1 MPPVS
6 KIPTPA
12 SVNSASASRVVLART
27 SRVPEMSASNLNEQS
42 DYASKRLGEY
52 LLKKQELEQR
62 KMDLIIK
69 HHYDPKSE
77 NKTTNISTSDYISR
91 TG

>member
-1 MPPVS
+1 
-6 KIPTPA
+6 
-12 SVNSASASRVVLART
+12 
-27 SRVPEMSASNLNEQS
+27 MSASNLNEQS